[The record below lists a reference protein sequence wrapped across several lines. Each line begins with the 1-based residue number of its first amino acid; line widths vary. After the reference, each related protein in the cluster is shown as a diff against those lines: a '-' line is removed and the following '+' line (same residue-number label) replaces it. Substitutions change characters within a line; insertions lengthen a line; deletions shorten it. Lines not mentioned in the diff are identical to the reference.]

1 MGSVVL
7 GWILIIVGLIILL
20 FGVAGGI
27 LKMFAEIKKQGQG
40 AVSGLLQL
48 PDQII
53 DTLIKFIEAL
63 AKAPLWLALIAIG
76 LFLVIFGATML

>member
-27 LKMFAEIKKQGQG
+27 LKMFAEIKKQGLED
-40 AVSGLLQL
+40 A
-48 PDQII
+48 
-53 DTLIKFIEAL
+53 AYR
-63 AKAPLWLALIAIG
+63 
-76 LFLVIFGATML
+76 